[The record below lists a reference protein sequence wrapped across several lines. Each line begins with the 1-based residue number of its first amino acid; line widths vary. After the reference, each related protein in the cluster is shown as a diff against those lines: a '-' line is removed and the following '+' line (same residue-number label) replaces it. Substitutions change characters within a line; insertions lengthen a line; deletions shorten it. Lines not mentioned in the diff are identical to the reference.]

1 MILSIILIIIGFAL
15 LIVGADLL
23 VDGASGIAKKFHIP
37 EIIIGLTIVSI
48 GTSMPE
54 LFVSITSAIDGY
66 SDMALGNVIG
76 SNLSNLL
83 LILGLSAL
91 IRPVV
96 FQKETRIYE
105 IPMCLIFTVI
115 FIILCNT
122 SNTISRAE
130 SIILLALFALFI
142 GYAIYMGKRES
153 QKEILEIKA
162 DESKNNNTIKNI
174 LLVIIGIIGLKVG
187 GDLAVNNAVKVAQYY
202 NLSEKIISLTIL
214 AIGTSLPELVTSVTA
229 AIKGNSDIA
238 IGNIIGS
245 NIFNMLLIIGVSA
258 VIKSISFNTS
268 YNLDLS
274 ILFIST
280 LILALFP
287 VIPPKDKMSRMN
299 GICNI
304 FLVNEP
310 ADILLNRKKEIR
322 KEYASLYEGK
332 TVKWFNGKKIKWTC
346 LGMNMVHSS
355 DNSCEACCNFQSIFP
370 ESQLMTRF
378 MYPNPKLIF

>member
-1 MILSIILIIIGFAL
+1 
-15 LIVGADLL
+15 
-23 VDGASGIAKKFHIP
+23 
-37 EIIIGLTIVSI
+37 
-48 GTSMPE
+48 MPE

-91 IRPVV
+91 IRPVI
-96 FQKETRIYE
+96 FQKETKIYE
-105 IPMCLIFTVI
+105 IPMCLIFTII

-122 SNTISRAE
+122 SNTISRPE
-130 SIILLALFALFI
+130 SIILLILFALFI
-142 GYAIYMGKRES
+142 GYTIYMGKRES
-153 QKEILEIKA
+153 QKEILEIKTE
-162 DESKNNNTIKNI
+162 ESKNNNTIKNI

-187 GDLAVNNAVKVAQYY
+187 GDLAVNNAVKVAQYF

-258 VIKSISFNTS
+258 VIKPISFNAS

-299 GICNI
+299 GLFYFVIYVAY
-304 FLVNEP
+304 LG
-310 ADILLNRKKEIR
+310 ILFTN
-322 KEYASLYEGK
+322 
-332 TVKWFNGKKIKWTC
+332 
-346 LGMNMVHSS
+346 
-355 DNSCEACCNFQSIFP
+355 
-370 ESQLMTRF
+370 
-378 MYPNPKLIF
+378 